1 MGGCS
6 STRTKE
12 DEDISRQIDSDRRR
26 RAKEIRLLL
35 LGPGESGKSTIFKQM
50 KILQTDGGFSQ
61 DEMIKYKNLV
71 FRNCVSEMKVL
82 ATAAQKLEIPLSS
95 PQLQQ
100 YAQWF
105 LDQVP
110 IDGSVWT
117 NDVAS
122 VIKILWADSGIQ
134 KTYALRGSH
143 YHLND
148 TAPYFFDNIDRF
160 IAPDYIPSQA
170 DILRTRIRSTGIEEA
185 EFHFAD
191 MNFKMMD
198 VGGQRSERRKWIHCF
213 EQLITAIVFCAALSC
228 YDQVLRE
235 DDQTNAMEDTMQL
248 FEEITNSPFFNSV
261 AMILLLNKRDLFEE
275 KIKTVDLKLWNPHY
289 TGGNDYEK
297 ALQFIRDRFMER
309 HPRPKMLFVHPT
321 IAIDSQNVDFV
332 FRAVRKTLLSI
343 LLGSIDGSDMGI

>member
-1 MGGCS
+1 MGCGAS
-6 STRTKE
+6 RSKE
-12 DEDISRQIDSDRRR
+12 DKAISKELDAERRR
-26 RAKEIRLLL
+26 RRNEIRLLL

-50 KILQTDGGFSQ
+50 KILQLDGGFSQ
-61 DEMIKYKNLV
+61 EEMVKYRNLV

-82 ATAAQKLEIPLSS
+82 TTAAQKLEIPLSS
-95 PQLQQ
+95 TQIQQ

-117 NDVAS
+117 MDVAN
-122 VIKILWADSGIQ
+122 VIKLLWADSGVQ

-148 TAPYFFDNIDRF
+148 TAPYFFENIDRF
-160 IAPDYIPSQA
+160 IAADYVPTQA

-185 EFHFAD
+185 DFHFAD

-213 EQLITAIVFCAALSC
+213 EKCITAIVFCAALSC

-235 DDQTNAMEDTMQL
+235 DDQTNAMKDTLDL
-248 FEEITNSPFFNSV
+248 FEEIANSPFFSSV
-261 AMILLLNKRDLFEE
+261 ALILLLNKRDLFEE
-275 KIKTVDLKLWNPHY
+275 KIKTVDLKVWNPNY
-289 TGGNDYEK
+289 TGGHDYDK
-297 ALQFIRDRFMER
+297 GLQFIRDRFHEL
-309 HPRPKMLFVHPT
+309 HPRPDMLFIHPT
-321 IAIDSQNVDFV
+321 IAIDSQNVDLI
-332 FRAVRKTLLSI
+332 FRAVRSTILRL
-343 LLGSIDGSDMGI
+343 LLGDVTPT

>member
-1 MGGCS
+1 MGNSC
-6 STRTKE
+6 TPNRTPE
-12 DEDISRQIDSDRRR
+12 DKAITSQIESERRKR
-26 RAKEIRLLL
+26 RNEIRLLL

-50 KILQTDGGFSQ
+50 KILQLDGGFSS
-61 DEMIKYKNLV
+61 DEMAKYRTLV

-82 ATAAQKLEIPLSS
+82 ATAAQKLEIPLST
-95 PQLQQ
+95 PQIQQ

-117 NDVAS
+117 SDVAS
-122 VIKILWADSGIQ
+122 VIKLLWTDSGIQ
-134 KTYALRGSH
+134 KAYALRGSH

-148 TAPYFFDNIDRF
+148 TAPYFFENIDRF
-160 IAPDYIPSQA
+160 VQADYVPTQA

-213 EQLITAIVFCAALSC
+213 EKLITAIVFCAALSC

-235 DDQTNAMEDTMQL
+235 DDQTNAMKDTLEL
-248 FEEITNSPFFNSV
+248 FEEIANSPFFSHV
-261 AMILLLNKRDLFEE
+261 ALILLLNKRDLFEQ
-275 KIKTVDLKLWNPHY
+275 KIKTVDLKVWNPNY

-297 ALQFIRDRFMER
+297 GLQFIRDRFLER
-309 HPRPKMLFVHPT
+309 HPRPEMLFIHPT
-321 IAIDSQNVDFV
+321 IAIDSQNVDLI
-332 FRAVRKTLLSI
+332 FRAVRSTILQI
-343 LLGSIDGSDMGI
+343 LLGDVTVT